1 MSTATL
7 LDATKP
13 SGAPSPSTANTRT
26 TTVDSTPGSIESES
40 MRYPAADIEPQPAPT
55 VLPGDLRRIVLTGFM
70 GAGKSTVGR
79 KLAAHLGW
87 DFLDLDT
94 LIEQRTGKT
103 VPQIF
108 SEQGEAAFR
117 HIESLALAVALGRKH
132 IVLALGGGTPELLT
146 NRLLLE
152 QTPRT
157 LTVYLHAPLS
167 VLTDR
172 CRAQVDAVE
181 RPVLADSLEAER
193 RFAQRLPHYRR
204 LAGVI
209 LDTSTTTAT
218 DTAILL
224 HQHVTAPK

>member
-1 MSTATL
+1 MSTAIP
-7 LDATKP
+7 DA
-13 SGAPSPSTANTRT
+13 SELAGAPSAT
-26 TTVDSTPGSIESES
+26 TPDSRTPGMDSARNSIKSGL
-40 MRYPAADIEPQPAPT
+40 MRYASTELERQSAPT

-70 GAGKSTVGR
+70 GAGKTTVGR
-79 KLAAHLGW
+79 KLAAQLGW

-117 HIESLALAVALGRKH
+117 HIESVALAVALGRKY
-132 IVLALGGGTPELLT
+132 IVLTLGGGTPELLT

-167 VLTDR
+167 VLTAR
-172 CRAQVDAVE
+172 CRSQVDAVE

-193 RFAQRLPHYRR
+193 RFAQRLPHYQR
-204 LAGVI
+204 LAAIIV
-209 LDTSTTTAT
+209 DTSTTSASE
-218 DTAILL
+218 AVLLL
-224 HQHVTAPK
+224 HQRVTTPK